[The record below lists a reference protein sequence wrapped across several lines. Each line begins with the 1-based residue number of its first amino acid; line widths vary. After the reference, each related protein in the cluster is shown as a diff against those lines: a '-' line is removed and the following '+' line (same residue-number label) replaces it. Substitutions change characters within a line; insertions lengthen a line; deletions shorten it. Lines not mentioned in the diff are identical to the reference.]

1 VVALIES
8 RLVLP
13 EVDHGFD
20 REYHPWSY
28 LGSGSFLRSV
38 KNMRILMELH
48 TDSMSCIVADDRTS
62 LLFLSVLRY
71 RMPDI
76 SEVGS
81 WTYLLDPD
89 LEGSSCDIDHFPRL
103 RRDRAD
109 TIHPRSISEVSID
122 DRSDIDIE
130 DISIFQDLVL
140 PRDSMTD
147 HAIERYARETR
158 IASLSPYIIS
168 FIVDT
173 CGCTT
178 ISDGEFVHDRIEL
191 FGRYS
196 CLHIGCDHIED
207 IMRETRCLSDTC
219 DLFRGLDDNFI

>member
-1 VVALIES
+1 MVALIES
-8 RLVLP
+8 RLILS

-48 TDSMSCIVADDRTS
+48 SDSVSGVVSDNRASFFFFSILRDRI
-62 LLFLSVLRY
+62 
-71 RMPDI
+71 PDI
-76 SEVGS
+76 SEVRS
-81 WTYLLDPD
+81 WTYLCDPD
-89 LEGSSCDIDHFPRL
+89 LERSSCDIDHFPRL

-109 TIHPRSISEVSID
+109 TIHPRSISEVPID
-122 DRSDIDIE
+122 DRCHIDIE
-130 DISIFQDLVL
+130 DISVFQDLVL
-140 PRDSMTD
+140 PGNSMTD
-147 HAIERYARETR
+147 HAIERDTGKTR

-173 CGCTT
+173 CGCPA
-178 ISDGEFVHDRIEL
+178 ISDRELIHDRIEF

-196 CLHIGCDHIED
+196 CLHIG
-207 IMRETRCLSDTC
+207 
-219 DLFRGLDDNFI
+219 